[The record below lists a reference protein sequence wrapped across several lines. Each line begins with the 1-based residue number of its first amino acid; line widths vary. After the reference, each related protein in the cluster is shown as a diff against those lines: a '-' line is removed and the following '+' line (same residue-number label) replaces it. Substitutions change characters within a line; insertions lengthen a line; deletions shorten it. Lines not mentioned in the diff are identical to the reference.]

1 MIVAVKEIHGYNVY
15 NMPFVAGYTLM
26 DEETGQTK
34 DVSVDDIVNT
44 MKNKGIKIRNLELS
58 PNGTKVRFKGVQY
71 GDSAKYG
78 LMDEDKAWM
87 YIHSLDRD
95 NIHKAEI
102 SLRHLMQFVLPLD
115 ESVKLY
121 NTISELHG
129 RIYKRNQA
137 NKIATFMDRE
147 FGRVSDDQLTDFIY
161 TLIWAGKDIYYIALN
176 TQSYGEMRTRLIE
189 YAEGLGVDPET
200 FFDWLDGNDGE
211 TWGYATRCVINW

>member
-15 NMPFVAGYTLM
+15 NMLVVSGYTLM
-26 DEETGQTK
+26 DEDTGQTK
-34 DVSVDDIVNT
+34 DVSIDAIVNT

-58 PNGTKVRFKGVQY
+58 PNGRGVRFKGVKY

-121 NTISELHG
+121 NTINELHG

-137 NKIATFMDRE
+137 NKIATFMDSE

-176 TQSYGEMRTRLIE
+176 TQSYGEMRTSLIE
-189 YAEGLGVDPET
+189 YAKRLGVNPKI
-200 FFDWLDGNDGE
+200 FFEWLDENDGE
-211 TWGYATRCVINW
+211 TWGYATRCIIN